1 MMTMYVNPAPPHPSD
16 EERAAAEAQARRA
29 QRNRRKFIAQA
40 TPWSPGH
47 PSVPFEVIIDNLS
60 DTRVVLVHDRPIDP
74 GMPLLLTV
82 PVGEDGQ
89 TKMRQYTVAACSLRR
104 DSKYTITLE
113 LTAAPDPQPPEPKRV
128 CSKRLKV
135 LFLLFG
141 IFGLIIAVFAPL

>member
-1 MMTMYVNPAPPHPSD
+1 M
-16 EERAAAEAQARRA
+16 
-29 QRNRRKFIAQA
+29 
-40 TPWSPGH
+40 
-47 PSVPFEVIIDNLS
+47 
-60 DTRVVLVHDRPIDP
+60 HDHPIDP

-89 TKMRQYTVAACSLRR
+89 TKMRQYTVARCTLRH
-104 DSKYTITLE
+104 DSKYAIALE
-113 LTAAPDPQPPEPKRV
+113 LTAAPDPQPIEPKRV